1 VTAMIHHR
9 LANVLYR
16 LGAPMLARIVAEIAH
31 SDTGIDIHP
40 GATIGRSFFID
51 HGTGVVIGE
60 TAIIGERVRLYQ
72 MVTLGAKRFPPGENG
87 ELKKGLPRHP
97 IIEDD
102 VVIYA
107 GATILGRITI
117 GQGST
122 IGGNVWLTH
131 SVPPNSTVTQAGAI
145 NDMPDCGLGG

>member
-1 VTAMIHHR
+1 MIHHR

-16 LGAPMLARIVAEIAH
+16 LGVPMLARMVAEIAH
-31 SDTGIDIHP
+31 ADTGIDIHP

-51 HGTGVVIGE
+51 HGTGVVIGDRHHRRPR
-60 TAIIGERVRLYQ
+60 AALPDGDAGRQAL
-72 MVTLGAKRFPPGENG
+72 PPGENG

-97 IIEDD
+97 LIEDD

-117 GQGST
+117 GKGST
-122 IGGNVWLTH
+122 IGGNVWLTR
-131 SVPPNSTVTQAGAI
+131 SVAPAAT
-145 NDMPDCGLGG
+145 

>member
-1 VTAMIHHR
+1 MIHHR

-16 LGAPMLARIVAEIAH
+16 LNVPMLARIVAEIAH
-31 SDTGIDIHP
+31 ADTGIDIHP

-60 TAIIGERVRLYQ
+60 TAIIGDRVRLYQ

-97 IIEDD
+97 
-102 VVIYA
+102 A
-107 GATILGRITI
+107 RLLAATSG
-117 GQGST
+117 
-122 IGGNVWLTH
+122 
-131 SVPPNSTVTQAGAI
+131 
-145 NDMPDCGLGG
+145 